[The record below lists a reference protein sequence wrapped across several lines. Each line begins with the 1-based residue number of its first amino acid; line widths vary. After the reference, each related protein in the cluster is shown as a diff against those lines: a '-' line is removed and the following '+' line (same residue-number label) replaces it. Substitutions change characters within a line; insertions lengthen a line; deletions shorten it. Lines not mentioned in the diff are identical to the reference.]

1 VRATVWGC
9 RGSLATPGEET
20 LRYGGNTSCV
30 ELELAD
36 GTVVVLDAGTGA
48 RGLGLRLAA
57 DRPAVIHLL
66 LTHLHLDHLEGL
78 GFFRPLWTSGVELH
92 VWGPASPVMSLRE
105 RVARYLS
112 PPLFPMQLAD
122 VAAHVTFHDVPEEPW
137 SIGSARF
144 LAEPVLHPGATVGY
158 RVEENGSSLTYIPDH
173 EPAFGH
179 DLDSRS
185 PDWISGW
192 ELARDA
198 SVVIHDAQYTETEY
212 EEKTGWGHSSVAD
225 AVAFARIA
233 GARRLVLFHHDP
245 MHSDDELERLRERAH
260 ELWDGNGSRPEL
272 AYEGMEIV
280 LG

>member
-1 VRATVWGC
+1 VRATIWGC
-9 RGSLATPGEET
+9 RGSLATPGEDT

-30 ELELAD
+30 QLELAD

-48 RGLGLRLAA
+48 RELGLRLAA
-57 DRPAVIHLL
+57 DPPAVIHLL

-92 VWGPASPVMSLRE
+92 VWGPASPLMSLRE

-122 VAAHVTFHDVPEEPW
+122 VAANVTFHDVPEQPW
-137 SIGSARF
+137 SIGTARF
-144 LAEPVLHPGATVGY
+144 SAEPVLHPGPTVGY

-179 DLDSRS
+179 ELDGRS

-192 ELARDA
+192 QLARDA
-198 SVVIHDAQYTETEY
+198 NVVIHDAQYTEHEY

-233 GARRLVLFHHDP
+233 NAGRLVLFHHDP

-260 ELWDGNGSRPEL
+260 ELWDGNGGGPEL
-272 AYEGMEIV
+272 AYEGMEIT
-280 LG
+280 LT

>member
-1 VRATVWGC
+1 MRATIWGC

-30 ELELAD
+30 ELRLAD

-48 RGLGLRLAA
+48 RALGLRLAA
-57 DRPAVIHLL
+57 ELPDVIHLC

-78 GFFRPLWTSGVELH
+78 GFFRPLWTAGVELH
-92 VWGPASPVMSLRE
+92 VWGPASPLMSLRE

-122 VAAHVTFHDVPEEPW
+122 VSANVTFHDVPEQPW
-137 SIGSARF
+137 TIGSATF
-144 LAEPVLHPGATVGY
+144 TAEPVLHPGATVGY
-158 RVEENGSSLTYIPDH
+158 RVEENGTALTYIPDH

-179 DLDSRS
+179 DLGNRS

-192 ELARDA
+192 ALARGAD
-198 SVVIHDAQYTETEY
+198 VVIHDAQYTEREY

-233 GARRLVLFHHDP
+233 EARRLVLFHHDP
-245 MHSDDELERLRERAH
+245 MHSDGDLETLCERAA
-260 ELWDGNGSRPEL
+260 ELWGNGSAPPEL
-272 AYEGMEIV
+272 AYEGMDITFA
-280 LG
+280 